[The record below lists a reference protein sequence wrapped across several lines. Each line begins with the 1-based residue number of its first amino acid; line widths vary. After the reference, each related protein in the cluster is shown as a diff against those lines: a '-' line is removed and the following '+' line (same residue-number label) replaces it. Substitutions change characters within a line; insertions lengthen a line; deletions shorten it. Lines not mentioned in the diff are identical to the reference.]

1 MPFKPPETSQKSRT
15 HTSQSS
21 RGNNSHRKTDGKDE
35 IIMPT
40 NKILAAVDQASSIV
54 DTDKRTAYFADTM
67 SPSLQ
72 DSQPQILM
80 TSPNMNETQ
89 KSVNMI
95 KEEYEDAFDPPIA
108 EHYNMTRNDKRHDT
122 EVFKNEKSL

>member
-1 MPFKPPETSQKSRT
+1 
-15 HTSQSS
+15 
-21 RGNNSHRKTDGKDE
+21 
-35 IIMPT
+35 MPT

-89 KSVNMI
+89 KSVKMI
-95 KEEYEDAFDPPIA
+95 KEEYEDAFDPPMPD
-108 EHYNMTRNDKRHDT
+108 HYNMTRNDKRHDT
-122 EVFKNEKSL
+122 EVIKNEKSLKIL